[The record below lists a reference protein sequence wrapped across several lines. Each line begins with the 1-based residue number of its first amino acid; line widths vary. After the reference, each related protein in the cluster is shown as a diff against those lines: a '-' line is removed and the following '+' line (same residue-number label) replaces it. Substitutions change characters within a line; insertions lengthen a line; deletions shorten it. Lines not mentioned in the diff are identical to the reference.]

1 MACDH
6 EPGRLKEASSLE
18 DAWEA
23 RVFVDGTCRAKL
35 SVVMGTSSSSLRLGL
50 ALGLGLALCAGCGQK
65 RSAPAARTATP
76 PVAPPAVDTAA
87 AEAAQAE
94 AESKEKRPRLGEAAV
109 YIDGKPVG
117 VLRRQELPPKLVGHV
132 VPVGENYT
140 STVYSLTE
148 YLTALGGDPKK
159 VRAAHLYGGSRISVV
174 DKAEFARIGARINFS
189 FVGGD
194 RGKPRID
201 FPPVKL
207 NVNTTI
213 DMLSC
218 IAFYVDKEPPTLKDG
233 ELVMP
238 DGTKVAEKVPYAPE
252 EQGNGTR
259 VYVDGQ
265 LVGTVKRKK
274 LTSDVAVA
282 GKETDPITKFSLL
295 GYAGKLNVDAKRAKS
310 IDLIAGDDVVAH
322 LAPESAKDV
331 TFYVPSRNRGQ
342 ALVDVPLSGAAD
354 ANAHQA
360 ARISAVQIYV
370 KTTAPA
376 RVLVPL
382 DEASEATPSANAG
395 RGSDDEP

>member
-1 MACDH
+1 M
-6 EPGRLKEASSLE
+6 KEGSETAALI
-18 DAWEA
+18 
-23 RVFVDGTCRAKL
+23 DGTCRAKL
-35 SVVMGTSSSSLRLGL
+35 STVMGTSSSSLRLGL

-76 PVAPPAVDTAA
+76 PVAPPAIDTAA

-117 VLRRQELPPKLVGHV
+117 VLRRQELPPKLAGHV
-132 VPVGENYT
+132 VALGEGYT

-174 DKAEFARIGARINFS
+174 DKAEFARIGTKINFS

-201 FPPVKL
+201 YPPIKL

-218 IAFYVDKEPPTLKDG
+218 IAFYVEKEPPTLKDG

-274 LTSDVAVA
+274 LTNDVAVA
-282 GKETDPITKFSLL
+282 GNDSDPITKFSLL
-295 GYAGKLNVDAKRAKS
+295 AYAGKLNGDAKRAKS
-310 IDLIAGDDVVAH
+310 IDLVAGDDLVAH
-322 LAPESAKDV
+322 LAPDSAKDI

-342 ALVDVPLSGAAD
+342 ALVDVPLAD
-354 ANAHQA
+354 ASAHQA
-360 ARISAVQIYV
+360 ARISAVQIFV
-370 KTTAPA
+370 NTKPPT
-376 RVLVPL
+376 RDVVPL
-382 DEASEATPSANAG
+382 DQASDATPSANAG
-395 RGSDDEP
+395 RGQDDEP